1 MRKPSWSARSR
12 KINTEA
18 PSTPIDVPIQMSGWN
33 SHHET
38 RTAGPSNFLHETPQR
53 PRFDTLTKES
63 PKTIRN
69 RKMLAHSPKKSA
81 KLPGFYNSFAAST
94 PVRANQHQNA
104 NVTNG
109 SMGEIWEGNW
119 KGKGRASV
127 SGQQSNTGPPPPSPP
142 SSPTRGRKVTDIE
155 MPSDDVLAY
164 GGDAVIAVTDN
175 TDMGSVD
182 VEMMDDNAD
191 DVTSEELDEIVNPS
205 WQEEVRVVCIL
216 LVAPHRSSLFLA
228 SPDDLDAYCT
238 LVYNCNISSTHE
250 GTIGNI
256 NACTVRR
263 SVF

>member
-1 MRKPSWSARSR
+1 
-12 KINTEA
+12 
-18 PSTPIDVPIQMSGWN
+18 MSGWN
-33 SHHET
+33 SHYET

-109 SMGEIWEGNW
+109 EIWGGDW

-127 SGQQSNTGPPPPSPP
+127 SGRQSQFLNTGPPPPSPP

-164 GGDAVIAVTDN
+164 GGDAVITVTDIA
-175 TDMGSVD
+175 DMGSGD

-191 DVTSEELDEIVNPS
+191 DMTSEELDEIVKPN
-205 WQEEVRVVCIL
+205 WQEEVRVAYTFTGGV
-216 LVAPHRSSLFLA
+216 HRSSLCSA

-238 LVYNCNISSTHE
+238 LVHNCNISSAYE
-250 GTIGNI
+250 GTVGNS
-256 NACTVRR
+256 NPCTVSR
-263 SVF
+263 SILQGMHSNP